1 MAPRQ
6 GRGERVAV
14 GLINGPWGLKGHV
27 KVTSYTTNAARLERG
42 SVLLVR
48 GEPCEVLDMVT
59 PQGFPMML
67 FAGYT
72 NRTAAESLRGEL
84 IEVAAAD
91 LPELPDGEYYIDDLV
106 GLKVVTVDGESIGRL
121 IQVLETGANDVYV
134 VRREGAKDVLL
145 PAIPDVVREVDIA
158 GGRMT
163 VRLLEGLIDG

>member
-1 MAPRQ
+1 M
-6 GRGERVAV
+6 
-14 GLINGPWGLKGHV
+14 
-27 KVTSYTTNAARLERG
+27 
-42 SVLLVR
+42 LLVR
-48 GEPCEVLDMVT
+48 GEPCEVLDMVR

-84 IEVAAAD
+84 IEVDADD

-106 GLKVVTVDGESIGRL
+106 GLEVVTVDGESIGRL
-121 IQVLETGANDVYV
+121 AEVLETGANDVYV
-134 VRREGAKDVLL
+134 IRREGAKDVLL